1 VKTLTRRTS
10 ITLLGSLAVAAF
22 ALPLHAAPKKYPYS
36 ITTTVGMVND
46 IVQNVAGD
54 KAKATAV
61 MWIPIFTN
69 PHGMM
74 FPR

>member
-1 VKTLTRRTS
+1 MKSTMIRQTRRAAV
-10 ITLLGSLAVAAF
+10 TLLGMVAISALAQ
-22 ALPLHAAPKKYPYS
+22 PLQAAPKKYPYT

-54 KAKATAV
+54 KAKA
-61 MWIPIFTN
+61 IFTKRLA
-69 PHGMM
+69 MT